1 MGLKEKIEELKREK
15 NAVVL
20 AHNYQIGEV
29 QEVAD
34 FVGDSLELARLSQGV
49 SADIIVF
56 AGVYFMAETAKILNP
71 EKTVLIPE
79 KEARCPMADMIT
91 AEEVRKLR
99 QKYPDAGFVAY
110 VNTNADVKA
119 EVDMI
124 CTSANAV
131 KVVNSLPQKKV
142 VFLPDK
148 NLASWVSK
156 NTEKEIIPYS
166 GYCYVHMDFDPEK
179 IKYLKEIHP
188 DAVVLVHP
196 EARPEVVALAH
207 QVLSTSGMLRYVEK
221 SPHSKFIVVTE
232 EGLLEMLRRRYPEK
246 TILSPGMKGIC
257 RDMKK
262 INLLSI
268 YNPLEKMRYKV
279 EVPEKVLQRAR
290 RAIEKMLEIS

>member
-1 MGLKEKIEELKREK
+1 MELKKEIEKLKRER

-20 AHNYQIGEV
+20 AHNYQIQEV

-34 FVGDSLELARLSQGV
+34 FVGDSLELARLSQKV
-49 SADIIVF
+49 NAKVIVF

-79 KEARCPMADMIT
+79 KDARCPMADMVT

-99 QKYPDAGFVAY
+99 KRYPDAAFVAY

-119 EVDMI
+119 EVDII

-131 KVVNSLPQKKV
+131 KVVESLPQKRI

-148 NLASWVSK
+148 NLAHWVSL
-156 NTEKEIIPYS
+156 NTDKEIIPFY
-166 GYCYVHMDFDPEK
+166 GYCYVHQDFDPEK
-179 IKYLKEIHP
+179 IKQLKKEHP
-188 DAVVLVHP
+188 QALVLVHP
-196 EARPEVVALAH
+196 EADPEVVALAD

-221 SPHSKFIVVTE
+221 SSAEEFIVVTE
-232 EGLLEMLRRRYPEK
+232 EGLLEMLRRKHPEK
-246 TILSPGMKGIC
+246 KILSPGMKGIC

-262 INLLSI
+262 ISLNSVYTSLK
-268 YNPLEKMRYKV
+268 EMRYPV
-279 EVPEKVLQRAR
+279 EVPEEVAR
-290 RAIEKMLEIS
+290 RARKSIKRMLEIS